1 MSALRFRNTLFSLL
15 VEELG
20 TYIPQFKPYTLDYQM
35 VIYASKDL
43 EVWLKVKMNTDDNRV
58 IYERLEE
65 NFRSK
70 PRDLRISI
78 NFWAG
83 MWLKKWRERVRILST
98 RFKMPPDHIE
108 KIRKARKLYQNI
120 DYKSE
125 LKSMAVK
132 KLVDNGEICMIEPI
146 AENLIVEEIARR
158 IRKDDKS
165 LIPAVLDPLS
175 IYSSVGSRISMLPK
189 ERGPLIYLNIKP
201 TNIF

>member
-1 MSALRFRNTLFSLL
+1 MSTLSFRNKLFSLL

-35 VIYASKDL
+35 VLYASKDL
-43 EVWLKVKMNTDDNRV
+43 EVWLRVKMNTEDNRV

-65 NFRSK
+65 NFRTK
-70 PRDLRISI
+70 PRDLRLSI

-98 RFKMPPDHIE
+98 RFEMPPDHIE
-108 KIRKARKLYQNI
+108 RIRKARRLYQNI

-132 KLVDNGEICMIEPI
+132 KLVDYNEICMIEPI
-146 AENLIVEEIARR
+146 AENLIIEEIAKY
-158 IRKDDKS
+158 IQKENKG
-165 LIPAVLDPLS
+165 LMPAVLDPLS
-175 IYSSVGSRISMLPK
+175 IYNAVSGRISRLPK
-189 ERGPLIYLNIKP
+189 EKGPLIYLNIKP
-201 TNIF
+201 NIF

>member
-132 KLVDNGEICMIEPI
+132 KLVDYGEICMIEPI

-165 LIPAVLDPLS
+165 LIPAALDPLS
-175 IYSSVGSRISMLPK
+175 IYNAVGGRISLLPK

>member
-165 LIPAVLDPLS
+165 LIPAALDPLS